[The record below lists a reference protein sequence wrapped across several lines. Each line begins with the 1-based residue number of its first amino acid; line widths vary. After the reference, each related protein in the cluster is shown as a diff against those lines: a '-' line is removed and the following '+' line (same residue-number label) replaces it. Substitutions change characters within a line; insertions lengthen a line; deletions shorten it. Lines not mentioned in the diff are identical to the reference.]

1 MGDGDGGRG
10 GVIPANVFTT
20 GALQLSLVRGTDI
33 MALGVL
39 ITRSTVEESETERGR
54 GKEVAE
60 PGNTTHTHTHTHTH
74 TLPEK
79 CIMSDKQVHPLKFIH
94 LKTTCAQH

>member
-39 ITRSTVEESETERGR
+39 ITCSTGGGERDGARKGKGSGR
-54 GKEVAE
+54 AG
-60 PGNTTHTHTHTHTH
+60 
-74 TLPEK
+74 
-79 CIMSDKQVHPLKFIH
+79 
-94 LKTTCAQH
+94 